1 MIHVIYL
8 KVTINLFQAGVV
20 PGAGNKIMVLGKKF
34 DPMSDENYK
43 QLITAENKAIS
54 FEQRVTEIAAQL
66 TDIDNGHLEAKLHK
80 QAFTDLQ
87 KRGNSLNEDMQKL
100 LESLDA
106 VTLLDDQ
113 QGIIIVCW
121 LRCCVNG
128 KWYKNAFNILEAK
141 AKRKSVATRLNKVMD
156 KNDTNMEKIRELL
169 AKG

>member
-1 MIHVIYL
+1 
-8 KVTINLFQAGVV
+8 
-20 PGAGNKIMVLGKKF
+20 MVLGKKF

-54 FEQRVTEIAAQL
+54 LEQRVAEIATQL
-66 TDIDNGHLEAKLHK
+66 TDIDNGHLEAKHHK

-87 KRGNSLNEDMQKL
+87 KRGNSLNEEMQKM
-100 LESLDA
+100 LESLDG

-121 LRCCVNG
+121 LRCCVNE
-128 KWYKNAFNILEAK
+128 KRYSDTFNILEAK

-156 KNDTNMEKIRELL
+156 KNDMNMEKIRE
-169 AKG
+169 GIRTTS